1 MNLRKIRMR
10 STTTPE
16 TTKAR
21 GRAVTSAAED
31 ERNSIRTSRL
41 LDDLE
46 SIVLHEG
53 FLHLRTDDLAKRL
66 RCSKRTLYRLA
77 RTREELFELVIEKWL
92 TRIREDGLQAIRSA
106 KDVHSAVTG
115 YLNAAVRDTRDAS
128 PTFVRD
134 LARFP
139 AGTRRLMLHQ
149 KKRIAGL
156 EKLIDE
162 GVRTGVF
169 RGVHARL
176 VAEVLLVAVARI
188 VDPDLL
194 SGCDLTMSQAF
205 GELYDIF
212 EYGLT
217 PAPPGD
223 GRARGDGAV
232 ARRSAGKTGRG
243 TASSESEVRHLAAT
257 LIDPD
262 LEIGED
268 EPRLPS
274 SRRS

>member
-1 MNLRKIRMR
+1 MR
-10 STTTPE
+10 SSTTPE
-16 TTKAR
+16 TRKAR
-21 GRAVTSAAED
+21 APAATPAPD
-31 ERNSIRTSRL
+31 DARSSIRTSRL

-92 TRIREDGLQAIRSA
+92 TRIRDDGLLAIRSA
-106 KDVHSAVTG
+106 KDVHTAVTG
-115 YLNAAVRDTRDAS
+115 YLNAAVKDTRDAS
-128 PTFVRD
+128 PSFVRD

-162 GVRTGVF
+162 GVRAGVF

-217 PAPPGD
+217 PAPSGD
-223 GRARGDGAV
+223 GRARSDGAA
-232 ARRSAGKTGRG
+232 ARRSTAKARRRG
-243 TASSESEVRHLAAT
+243 TAGGSEPRRLPAT

-262 LEIGED
+262 LEVGED

>member
-1 MNLRKIRMR
+1 MRPSTVAETPATRGPARK
-10 STTTPE
+10 
-16 TTKAR
+16 
-21 GRAVTSAAED
+21 SAAAGATG
-31 ERNSIRTSRL
+31 SIRTSRL
-41 LDDLE
+41 LEDLE
-46 SIVLHEG
+46 SIALHEG

-77 RTREELFELVIEKWL
+77 RTREELFELVIERWL
-92 TRIREDGLQAIRSA
+92 NRIREDGLEAIRSA
-106 KDVHSAVTG
+106 KDAHAAVTG
-115 YLNAAVRDTRDAS
+115 YLNAAVKDTRDAS
-128 PTFVRD
+128 PSFVRD

-149 KKRIAGL
+149 KRRIAGL

-162 GVRTGVF
+162 GVRAGVF

-194 SGCDLTMSQAF
+194 SGCGLTMSQAF

-217 PAPPGD
+217 PASVGD
-223 GRARGDGAV
+223 DRSKSEGVAPRRAAAKGRARV
-232 ARRSAGKTGRG
+232 AGRTEHRRSA
-243 TASSESEVRHLAAT
+243 ASVIDADREV
-257 LIDPD
+257 
-262 LEIGED
+262 GED
-268 EPRLPS
+268 ELRLPS